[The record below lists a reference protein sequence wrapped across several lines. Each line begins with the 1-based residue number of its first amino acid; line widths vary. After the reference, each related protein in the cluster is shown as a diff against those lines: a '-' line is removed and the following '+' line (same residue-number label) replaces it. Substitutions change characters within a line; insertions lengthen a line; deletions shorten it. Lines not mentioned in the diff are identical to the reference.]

1 MAGALIEMA
10 LSKIAS
16 IFEEKIN
23 LAWDFKDELNNL
35 RKSLILT
42 RAFLQDAE
50 MRQVDEPVKLWL
62 KELRDI
68 ADEADVVLDELAYED
83 LRAQKRTK
91 VSNLL
96 SLSKYNMAK
105 EVKTINLSLD
115 KIIDRASKLG
125 LQQRVQN
132 AAPVL
137 SGVRGT
143 HSLFGDSS
151 RVVGREADVLKI
163 VDLLIGSNTQ
173 QIFSIVSIVGM
184 GGLGKT
190 TLARS
195 VIKNEKIKNYFNET
209 IWVCVAENFDVERI
223 LQEMFESLTGETCN
237 KINENAIKKIQNK
250 LEEKTYLLVL
260 DDVWDEDFK
269 NWEDLRGSLFGVNEN
284 KRSRSSILVTTRN
297 ENVAV
302 VKETPLPNRHHL
314 TKLIDDECWSIIK
327 ERAFQNSSISPELEN
342 IGRDIAR
349 NCGGVPLVAT
359 VIGGTMCFQR
369 DIEEWVSVRDSS
381 LWGSL
386 EKNEGIVR
394 VLKLSFYRL
403 PSPSLKLCFAY
414 CSIFP
419 KDFNIQK
426 EQLIQLWMAE
436 GFLQQPEGSSSAAFE
451 DVGDKYFNYLL
462 SNSLLQDVERD
473 ESGCITC
480 KMHDLVH
487 DLAQSISKADIG
499 VKLRHSLF
507 LKTDDFHIVEKS
519 KGLRVLNFCGAEMN
533 TLPDSIGRLKH
544 LRYLD
549 ISGTAISRL
558 PKSITHL
565 YHLQTLRL
573 LRCNSLEKLPNGMKY
588 LVSLRHLYIDDARH
602 VPGEIGCLTSLQTL
616 PIFDVDPERRRGI
629 GELGYLSEL
638 KGELN
643 IYNLQNVRNKEES
656 RGAKL
661 WEKKKLDKLGYRWS
675 SGREDCS
682 NDEEVLE
689 GLEPHSN
696 LKSLSIKSYK
706 GGCYPSWLV
715 RTSSVSGPSAFQSLT
730 NLVELKLSDCK
741 NLPTCLGQHPKLKFL
756 EIKGFKNVRCIGNE
770 FYVDGDGNRCD
781 DENKAIPSLFPLLE
795 KFRLE
800 DMEEL
805 EEWLVE
811 VEPTILVFSS
821 LKELK
826 IVGCKKLSR
835 VPMMMSR
842 FSSLEILYIES
853 CNELSWTEEEDEVFP
868 STLKKLTIK
877 KCPNL
882 RCIPSIEGGD
892 ISSLQQLSVT
902 CCENLCKIGEG
913 LLALSTCLREVSI
926 WNCPNLKSIPLKGG
940 SQSLKN
946 LTLILCKELREIEGG
961 LSASTKLERLAI
973 YNCPNMTSI
982 PLKGGSQSL
991 KNLTLRCCEEL
1002 REIEGGLSTSIKLET
1017 LVIES
1022 CPNLKSIPLNGGS
1035 QSLKNLSLRKCKE
1048 LREIEGG
1055 LSPSTKL
1062 ETLVIE
1068 SCPNLKSIPLKGGS
1082 QSLKN
1087 LKLRWCEELRE
1098 IEGGLSASTKLE
1110 ILEIDNCP
1118 NMTSIPLKGGSQ
1130 SLKNLTL
1137 RCCKELRE
1145 IEGGQST
1152 STKLETLVIESCPN
1166 LKSIPLNGGSQ
1177 SLKNLSLRKCKELR
1191 EIEGGLSTSTK
1202 LETLVIKSCPNLK
1215 SIPLNGGSQSLK
1227 NLSLRKCKELRE
1239 IEGGLSPST
1248 KLETLV
1254 IESCPNLKSIPLKG
1268 GSQSLKNLTLR
1279 WCEELREI
1287 EGGLSASTKLEIL
1300 EIECCP
1306 NLKSIPLKGG
1316 SQSLKNLTLR
1326 WCEEL
1331 REIEGGQS
1339 TSTKLETLVI
1349 ESCPNLKSIPLNGG
1363 SQSLKHLSL
1372 RWCKELREI
1381 EGGQSTSTKLETL
1394 VIESCPNLK
1403 SIPLK
1408 GGSQSLKI
1416 LTLRGCKELREK
1428 GGLSTSTKLERL
1440 EICNCPN
1447 LTSIPSLDGFSSLLS
1462 LELKGCEK
1470 LTSLPSGL
1478 PTCTSLQHLAI
1489 RNCTNLNLES
1499 IRLDYLPRLKTL
1511 KLEDIIIIK
1520 FSNYPTSRQTHFFN
1534 YKILYGFSSRLKYL
1548 EVGPFS
1554 EELDEF
1560 PVLTSIH
1567 NLSSSLKLE
1576 SEASKRRYHHHHQI
1590 HQLSNQPS
1598 HPLFQLQNNISS
1610 SSPYSPIVQAAI

>member
-1 MAGALIEMA
+1 MAGALIDMA

-16 IFEEKIN
+16 IIEEKIN
-23 LAWDFKDELNNL
+23 LAWDFEDELNNL

-62 KELRDI
+62 KQLRDI
-68 ADEADVVLDELAYED
+68 AYEADVVLDELAYED
-83 LRAQKRTK
+83 LRPQKKTK
-91 VSNLL
+91 VGNFL

-105 EVKTINLSLD
+105 KVTNINLSMD
-115 KIIDRASKLG
+115 KSNAWASKLG
-125 LQQRVQN
+125 LQERVQN

-137 SGVRGT
+137 SGVPGT
-143 HSLFGDSS
+143 HSLFCDSS

-223 LQEMFESLTGETCN
+223 LQEMYESLTGGTCN

-250 LEEKTYLLVL
+250 LEEKNYLLVL
-260 DDVWDEDFK
+260 DDVWDEDIK
-269 NWEDLRGSLFGVNEN
+269 NWLDLRGSLFGVNEN

-436 GFLQQPEGSSSAAFE
+436 GFLQQSEGSSFAAFE

-462 SNSLLQDVERD
+462 SNSLLQDVGRD

-741 NLPTCLGQHPKLKFL
+741 NLKNLPTGLGQHPKLKFL
-756 EIKGFKNVRCIGNE
+756 EIKGFENVRCIGNE
-770 FYVDGDGNRCD
+770 FYGDGKYWCDSGD
-781 DENKAIPSLFPLLE
+781 DENKAIPLLFPVLE

-811 VEPTILVFSS
+811 VEPTIPVFPS
-821 LKELK
+821 LKKLK

-835 VPMMMSR
+835 VPMMVSR
-842 FSSLEILYIES
+842 FSSLEILYIAR
-853 CNELSWTEEEDEVFP
+853 CNELSWTEEEDGVFP
-868 STLKKLTIK
+868 STLKKLRIEE
-877 KCPNL
+877 CPNL

-892 ISSLQQLSVT
+892 ISSLQELYVKD
-902 CCENLCKIGEG
+902 CENLCKIGEG
-913 LLALSTCLREVSI
+913 LLALSTCLREVCI
-926 WNCPNLKSIPLKGG
+926 EKCPNPKSIPLKGG
-940 SQSLKN
+940 SQSLMN
-946 LTLILCKELREIEGG
+946 LALRDCKDLREIEGG
-961 LSASTKLERLAI
+961 PSKSKRLERL
-973 YNCPNMTSI
+973 
-982 PLKGGSQSL
+982 
-991 KNLTLRCCEEL
+991 
-1002 REIEGGLSTSIKLET
+1002 
-1017 LVIES
+1017 
-1022 CPNLKSIPLNGGS
+1022 
-1035 QSLKNLSLRKCKE
+1035 
-1048 LREIEGG
+1048 
-1055 LSPSTKL
+1055 
-1062 ETLVIE
+1062 
-1068 SCPNLKSIPLKGGS
+1068 
-1082 QSLKN
+1082 
-1087 LKLRWCEELRE
+1087 
-1098 IEGGLSASTKLE
+1098 
-1110 ILEIDNCP
+1110 
-1118 NMTSIPLKGGSQ
+1118 
-1130 SLKNLTL
+1130 
-1137 RCCKELRE
+1137 
-1145 IEGGQST
+1145 
-1152 STKLETLVIESCPN
+1152 
-1166 LKSIPLNGGSQ
+1166 
-1177 SLKNLSLRKCKELR
+1177 
-1191 EIEGGLSTSTK
+1191 
-1202 LETLVIKSCPNLK
+1202 VIK
-1215 SIPLNGGSQSLK
+1215 
-1227 NLSLRKCKELRE
+1227 
-1239 IEGGLSPST
+1239 
-1248 KLETLV
+1248 
-1254 IESCPNLKSIPLKG
+1254 
-1268 GSQSLKNLTLR
+1268 
-1279 WCEELREI
+1279 
-1287 EGGLSASTKLEIL
+1287 
-1300 EIECCP
+1300 
-1306 NLKSIPLKGG
+1306 
-1316 SQSLKNLTLR
+1316 
-1326 WCEEL
+1326 
-1331 REIEGGQS
+1331 
-1339 TSTKLETLVI
+1339 
-1349 ESCPNLKSIPLNGG
+1349 
-1363 SQSLKHLSL
+1363 
-1372 RWCKELREI
+1372 
-1381 EGGQSTSTKLETL
+1381 
-1394 VIESCPNLK
+1394 
-1403 SIPLK
+1403 
-1408 GGSQSLKI
+1408 
-1416 LTLRGCKELREK
+1416 
-1428 GGLSTSTKLERL
+1428 
-1440 EICNCPN
+1440 NCPN
-1447 LTSIPSLDGFSSLLS
+1447 LTSIPSLDGFS
-1462 LELKGCEK
+1462 
-1470 LTSLPSGL
+1470 
-1478 PTCTSLQHLAI
+1478 
-1489 RNCTNLNLES
+1489 
-1499 IRLDYLPRLKTL
+1499 YRLKRYHHQIQPL
-1511 KLEDIIIIK
+1511 
-1520 FSNYPTSRQTHFFN
+1520 SNQPSNPLFQLQNLF
-1534 YKILYGFSSRLKYL
+1534 LDGFSSRLKYL

-1560 PVLTSIH
+1560 PVLSSIH

-1576 SEASKRRYHHHHQI
+1576 SEASKRQEKI
-1590 HQLSNQPS
+1590 SSSSSNSPIIQPAVTPTFS
-1598 HPLFQLQNNISS
+1598 ITKSEINISS
-1610 SSPYSPIVQAAI
+1610 SSPYSPIVQAAWFEKFRQAFHIRFMY